1 MCRAQLFADT
11 SEGFP
16 LLPSLEETEEENLA
30 QVSPAGAPSLSQGRE
45 LQVLL
50 PPEVPCPQGSVP

>member
-50 PPEVPCPQGSVP
+50 PPEVP